1 MPTQNTQSYN
11 ADLNKGPSVNGGS
24 VGGTG
29 VGASG
34 SSSSSSAGGTG
45 AGKSSTSA
53 RNGGATADGSA
64 TTGVAVSAGGDTV
77 VLHDYGFAVR
87 FVRGKGAIV
96 TFVDVDGQVAISI
109 HLSSR
114 AVNISSWCS
123 SFSS

>member
-1 MPTQNTQSYN
+1 MPRACTTLIARQRM
-11 ADLNKGPSVNGGS
+11 AAVLFLLHSVPL
-24 VGGTG
+24 
-29 VGASG
+29 
-34 SSSSSSAGGTG
+34 AGGL
-45 AGKSSTSA
+45 AQSIDEIFQL
-53 RNGGATADGSA
+53 NGNAIERPN
-64 TTGVAVSAGGDTV
+64 AVSAGGDTV